1 MHGISEHVLPLRR
14 ETLEDGV
21 YRQLCELILKGGIVP
36 GESITVASL
45 ADAFAVSPMPV
56 RNALTRLTSVGAL
69 TVISGRTIGIP
80 KLTRER
86 LAEVM
91 RVRLTVEPAAAAWA
105 AETVIPLNLDPLRR
119 KFQALVDN
127 EKGGYSKIYLQA
139 NYDFHFEIYSLAG
152 SPTMMNIIET
162 LWLQIAPYFHLLTT
176 YNDFKISQRH
186 HEAIF
191 NSIEHNRPEEARQA
205 MHGDI
210 ADAFEVLKGF
220 FKFIQSRCSFIQYAV
235 LA

>member
-1 MHGISEHVLPLRR
+1 MLGISEHVLPLRR

-21 YRQLCELILKGGIVP
+21 YRRLCELILKGGIVP

-45 ADAFAVSPMPV
+45 AEAFEVSPMPV
-56 RNALTRLTSVGAL
+56 RNALTRLTSAGAL

-105 AETVIPLNLDPLRR
+105 AEKVTTVDLKPLST

-139 NYDFHFEIYSLAG
+139 NYDFHFEIYRLAG
-152 SPTMMNIIET
+152 SSIMMNIIET

-176 YNDFKISQRH
+176 YNDFQISQRH
-186 HEAIF
+186 HEGIF
-191 NSIEHNRPEEARQA
+191 RGIETNQPDRAHEA

-210 ADAFEVLKGF
+210 ADAFEVLKGYF
-220 FKFIQSRCSFIQYAV
+220 
-235 LA
+235 